1 MKASEFLMAKALEHD
16 DFRLTKLAHELHESD
31 ADFEYIKEAG
41 LASGLLAAGSQLLR
55 NNVVRNAAIGAGV
68 GAVTGAIN
76 AQPGQGLNDALKGA
90 ALGGAVGGIGTGA
103 MGVRSAL
110 KAPGMTVGKAIGQQF
125 NQVAGTI
132 NKAGRAFDIG
142 NGGKTFGSKLVAPA
156 INQAGAGTAQ
166 GHL

>member
-1 MKASEFLMAKALEHD
+1 MKASEFLMAKALEYD

-41 LASGLLAAGSQLLR
+41 LASGLLAAGSQLLK

-68 GAVTGAIN
+68 GALSGAVN
-76 AQPGQGLNDALKGA
+76 AGEGNRLSGALKGA

-103 MGVRSAL
+103 MNINTAMKV
-110 KAPGMTVGKAIGQQF
+110 PGTTIGQAIGQQF
-125 NQVAGTI
+125 NQVAGVV

-142 NGGKTFGSKLVAPA
+142 NSGKTFGSKLVVPA
-156 INQAGAGTAQ
+156 TNQTGAGTAQ